1 MKTTRLITAI
11 LFIMALAGT
20 AVSHE
25 TWDTYTTDDGLPNNE
40 IRAIAE
46 DSNGIK
52 WFGTDGGGVARLDG
66 EWREGRAGLQQG
78 A

>member
-20 AVSHE
+20 AVSQE
-25 TWDTYTTDDGLPNNE
+25 TWNIYTTDDGLPNNE

-46 DSNGIK
+46 DANGVK
-52 WFGTDGGGVARLDG
+52 WFGTDGGRCGTAGRRIVDGV
-66 EWREGRAGLQQG
+66 
-78 A
+78 